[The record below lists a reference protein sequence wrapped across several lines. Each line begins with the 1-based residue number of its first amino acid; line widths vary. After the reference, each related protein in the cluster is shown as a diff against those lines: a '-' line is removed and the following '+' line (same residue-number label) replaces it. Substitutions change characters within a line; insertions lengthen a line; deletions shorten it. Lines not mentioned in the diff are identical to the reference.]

1 MGKILDIYFRF
12 AAGGDYY
19 LGQLLTLKDP
29 SKAEF
34 NVACPHWKDPDHPT
48 IRHAI
53 NQSFGSVILSH
64 EFTDHDPHAVL
75 SLLLASM
82 VHHSGWIL
90 HVCDKYPTHPFHQLP
105 LINDL
110 ELLADLKEN
119 HLTLELNVHVPE
131 ITGIPPHV
139 DQLVQAKKNNELL
152 RRVEKKIDQFNSNLG
167 THLKRCWDEQ
177 VRAEGQVNSTIMYE
191 ALGKMEERI
200 MA

>member
-1 MGKILDIYFRF
+1 MGKILDLYFRF

-29 SKAEF
+29 SKVEF

-131 ITGIPPHV
+131 MRGGWQIHKRGIRKVATQKRKRPRNAIPAGE
-139 DQLVQAKKNNELL
+139 DILQDDPTLTMNDAELEAQA
-152 RRVEKKIDQFNSNLG
+152 D
-167 THLKRCWDEQ
+167 D
-177 VRAEGQVNSTIMYE
+177 MMD
-191 ALGKMEERI
+191 ALGM
-200 MA
+200 